1 MLPPSP
7 VDHAWPTAATRL
19 FVVFGD
25 PIHHSLSPI
34 IHNAA
39 FRADGLDCVYL
50 AWFTPKEL
58 FTSTIDVCVAA
69 GVAGANVTVPHK
81 TAAFDRCDTVSDDAQ
96 LIGAVNTLVFT
107 DGRVHG
113 DNTDVGGFGDDL
125 DTFERVY
132 DHTPVVVFGTGG
144 AARAVVVALGRRR
157 AEVIVVGRR
166 RDAAK
171 ELAQLAITAGAPDA
185 TARHVDDAETA
196 THVQRA
202 TVIVNASSLG
212 LRGESLPEAFNRL
225 TPNQLAYDLIY
236 APLTTPFLAE
246 AAHQGACHQNGLA
259 MLINQAARAY
269 TLFTGNPAPS
279 DTMRE
284 ALTRQLGQQ
293 RC

>member
-7 VDHAWPTAATRL
+7 VDHPWPTAATRL

-25 PIHHSLSPI
+25 PIHHSLSPT

-58 FTSTIDVCVAA
+58 FTRTIEVCVAA

-81 TAAFDRCDTVSDDAQ
+81 QAAFARCDTLSDDAQ
-96 LIGAVNTLVFT
+96 LIGAVNTLVFV
-107 DGRVHG
+107 DGQVHG

-125 DTFERVY
+125 DTFHHTY
-132 DHTPVVVFGTGG
+132 DNTPVVVFGTGG
-144 AARAVVVALGRRR
+144 AARAVVVALGRRH

-166 RDAAK
+166 HHAAE
-171 ELAQLAITAGAPDA
+171 ELAQLALTAGAANA
-185 TARHVDDAETA
+185 TACHVDDADVA

-212 LRGESLPEAFNRL
+212 LRGEKLPDAFNCL

-236 APLTTPFLAE
+236 APEITPFLAS
-246 AAHQGACHQNGLA
+246 AAHARATHQNGLA
-259 MLINQAARAY
+259 MLVNQAARAY
-269 TLFTGNPAPS
+269 TLFTGRAAPI

-284 ALTRQLGQQ
+284 ALTRQLT
-293 RC
+293 